1 MGNAEIAVEQRWYRQ
16 WWLWFVVAIP
26 LIGVVSGT
34 SLVIIAGSGHD
45 ALVVDDYYKKGKAI
59 NLSFARQE
67 RALALGLRF
76 ELSLD
81 GRSLTLR
88 QLAGPKLSAARLH
101 LYHPTL
107 AERDHHLQLTADAH
121 GVLRAPLAELAA
133 GHWRLSLE
141 AMQHSDWLLQQQ
153 LQLPLTGPVV
163 LGTP

>member
-1 MGNAEIAVEQRWYRQ
+1 MADEQRWYRQ

-34 SLVIIAGSGHD
+34 SLVLIASGGND

-67 RALALGLRF
+67 RAHALGLRF

-81 GRSLTLR
+81 GHYLALR
-88 QLAGPKLSAARLH
+88 QLAGPKLSAALVH

-107 AERDHHLQLTADAH
+107 ADRDQHLQLTADGA
-121 GVLRAPLAELAA
+121 GVLRAPLAALAE
-133 GHWRLSLE
+133 GHWQLSLE
-141 AMQHSDWLLQQQ
+141 AMQHSDWLLQQT
-153 LQLPLTGPVV
+153 LQLPLDGPVV
-163 LGTP
+163 LGAP